1 MIEEIQ
7 SMHDNNT
14 WKLVPRPADVKPF
27 ACKWI
32 YRIKEGN
39 SPNDPPRFKARLVAK
54 GFHQRDNID
63 FNDIFALVVKYKT
76 LRLLIAMTAIFD
88 WHIEQM
94 DVKTAFLHGDLLET
108 IHMCQPEGFVDKTK
122 PNHAC
127 LLRKSIYGLKQSS
140 RQWNKKFNCCMLD
153 LGFVRSKYDT
163 CLYLK
168 RVKNNAPLFV
178 LLYVDDLLLIS
189 SSMHDIKLTKFDLQ
203 KHFDVKDLGIAQKIL
218 GVKLTRDRTNGVICL
233 SQSEYFAKVLDKF
246 TVVNVKSNIIPLG
259 GHLVFSKKDC
269 PKTEQERMN
278 MMNVPY
284 DVAVGSIMYGMICT
298 RPDLAF
304 SISVLSR
311 YMSDPGTK
319 HWEAMKYLL
328 RYLLGNKGLGLVYRN
343 HEPKAEIVGY
353 VDSDYASN
361 RDNRKST
368 IAFYFTWNENCV
380 SWKSQFQAI

>member
-14 WKLVPRPADVKPF
+14 WKLVPRPADVKPL

-108 IHMCQPEGFVDKTK
+108 IHMCQPE
-122 PNHAC
+122 
-127 LLRKSIYGLKQSS
+127 
-140 RQWNKKFNCCMLD
+140 
-153 LGFVRSKYDT
+153 GFVRSKYDT

-343 HEPKAEIVGY
+343 HEPKAGIVGY

-368 IAFYFTWNENCV
+368 IAFYFTWNGNCV